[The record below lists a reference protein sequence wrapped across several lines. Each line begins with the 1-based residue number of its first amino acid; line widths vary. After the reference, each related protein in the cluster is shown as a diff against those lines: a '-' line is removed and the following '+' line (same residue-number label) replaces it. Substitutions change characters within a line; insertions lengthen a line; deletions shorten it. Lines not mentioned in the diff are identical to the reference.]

1 MTDFRP
7 NRLVIYVHAP
17 NHHCNYSWICIYI
30 YKESVYVTFNLQ
42 VKDKHEVH
50 MMHVCMVTT
59 HGVFQLLG
67 GVETKD
73 T

>member
-1 MTDFRP
+1 MPFNPDFLCPLSLQLQISQEQR
-7 NRLVIYVHAP
+7 VSV
-17 NHHCNYSWICIYI
+17 CNQCSI
-30 YKESVYVTFNLQ
+30 FNIQ
-42 VKDKHEVH
+42 VKDKHKVH
-50 MMHVCMVTT
+50 MMHGCMVTT